1 MSTVTPLTDSELQQ
15 YERSWK
21 TMGEEAYVMLRGA
34 ILSGV
39 LDPGQRLRINDICR
53 VSGMSRMPVREA
65 LAGLQRIGLV
75 EMSPRHIARVAELSE
90 ADLKDVFDARLSLEV
105 SAIAAAA
112 LHPDEGDIARARDWL
127 ERLQVTLGG
136 EDLPSALK
144 AHAAF
149 HFALY
154 GALSSRWLIRVV
166 EPLWFSS
173 ERYVQVFVGSAA
185 ALLEAERDEHERLL
199 AACERGDSE
208 LAATLLWNH
217 LACAGNLVS
226 RKMGGGAL
234 YERRSGT
241 ELGVTGERLGR
252 S

>member
-1 MSTVTPLTDSELQQ
+1 M
-15 YERSWK
+15 
-21 TMGEEAYVMLRGA
+21 TMGEEAYEMLRGA
-34 ILSGV
+34 ILGGA

-75 EMSPRHIARVAELSE
+75 EMSPRHMARVAELSE

-105 SAIAAAA
+105 AAIAAAA
-112 LHPDEGDIARARDWL
+112 RNPDEDDIASAREWL
-127 ERLQVTLGG
+127 ERLQVALDGD
-136 EDLPSALK
+136 DLALALK

-173 ERYVQVFVGSAA
+173 ERYVQAFVGSGA
-185 ALLEAERDEHERLL
+185 ALLEAERDEHERLF

-208 LAATLLWNH
+208 FAATLLWNH
-217 LACAGNLVS
+217 LADAGNLVS

-234 YERRSGT
+234 YERRCAPEVSGVAS
-241 ELGVTGERLGR
+241 GRLGR